1 MSGRLPVACGQVPSR
16 ATQPSGACTEGPCV
30 PRSRGLALALPLP
43 TLAVRG
49 NEARPSFS
57 PTQLGKGPGP
67 LTHVPLQMTGFS
79 FRQTQASPDAGQTAV
94 HGAFAHRHVPALIT
108 AGPGPS
114 SPRHGGTRGFSARDT
129 VPAADEDD
137 ARPPTPPLPPEW
149 AGGPHSSTIPWPWR
163 ADTVLLALVLK
174 FSRSVGR
181 NEKRKGFKRRV
192 PKHYRGV
199 PRGRKSFWGT
209 LQENPAWSASSRD
222 AGLWLSI
229 LCHQCPCRYSV
240 YPIDTALDTVYS
252 IFCM

>member
-1 MSGRLPVACGQVPSR
+1 MPVVRCLPKQPSR
-16 ATQPSGACTEGPCV
+16 QGSAQRDPAFCGHGAW
-30 PRSRGLALALPLP
+30 ALALPLP
-43 TLAVRG
+43 TPAVRG

-79 FRQTQASPDAGQTAV
+79 FRRTQASPDAGQTAV

-114 SPRHGGTRGFSARDT
+114 SPRHGGTRGFSAHDT
-129 VPAADEDD
+129 IPAANEDD
-137 ARPPTPPLPPEW
+137 ERPPSPPLPPEW

-209 LQENPAWSASSRD
+209 LQENPAWSASSRML
-222 AGLWLSI
+222 ACGS
-229 LCHQCPCRYSV
+229 RFYV
-240 YPIDTALDTVYS
+240 TTAHVDTVYTL
-252 IFCM
+252 

>member
-16 ATQPSGACTEGPCV
+16 ATQPSGVCTEGPCV
-30 PRSRGLALALPLP
+30 PRSWGLALALPLP
-43 TLAVRG
+43 TPAVRG

-137 ARPPTPPLPPEW
+137 ERPPTPPFTS
-149 AGGPHSSTIPWPWR
+149 GVGRR
-163 ADTVLLALVLK
+163 ATQQHHPLALAGRHRA
-174 FSRSVGR
+174 SRPGFEVFEICR
-181 NEKRKGFKRRV
+181 EK
-192 PKHYRGV
+192 
-199 PRGRKSFWGT
+199 
-209 LQENPAWSASSRD
+209 
-222 AGLWLSI
+222 
-229 LCHQCPCRYSV
+229 
-240 YPIDTALDTVYS
+240 
-252 IFCM
+252 